1 MYENLLI
8 IMEPTVIKRLHT
20 SGLTPSISQQDLF
33 QRLSTFANVKSL
45 DGLGTLNA
53 VGQPRK
59 FAYATVEAT
68 PAKLSKC
75 SFPVLSLQFTEAYY
89 LPGLSALSGSVWKG
103 TKLRIGEAKPDF
115 RERCAAVYLLTLDHS
130 KRSFEQDE
138 DRKRETCWPW
148 ASM

>member
-1 MYENLLI
+1 MKNLLI
-8 IMEPTVIKRLHT
+8 TMEPTVIKRLHI

-75 SFPVLSLQFTEAYY
+75 LFPASSLQLTRLITYQV
-89 LPGLSALSGSVWKG
+89 SV
-103 TKLRIGEAKPDF
+103 L
-115 RERCAAVYLLTLDHS
+115 
-130 KRSFEQDE
+130 
-138 DRKRETCWPW
+138 
-148 ASM
+148 

>member
-1 MYENLLI
+1 MNENLAYLLI
-8 IMEPTVIKRLHT
+8 TMEPTVIKRLHI
-20 SGLTPSISQQDLF
+20 SGLTSSISQQDLF
-33 QRLSTFANVKSL
+33 QRLSTFANVRSI

-75 SFPVLSLQFTEAYY
+75 LFPVLILRFTEAYY
-89 LPGLSALSGSVWKG
+89 LPGFSALSGSIWKG

-115 RERCAAVYLLTLDHS
+115 RERCAAVYIFTLDH
-130 KRSFEQDE
+130 
-138 DRKRETCWPW
+138 
-148 ASM
+148 